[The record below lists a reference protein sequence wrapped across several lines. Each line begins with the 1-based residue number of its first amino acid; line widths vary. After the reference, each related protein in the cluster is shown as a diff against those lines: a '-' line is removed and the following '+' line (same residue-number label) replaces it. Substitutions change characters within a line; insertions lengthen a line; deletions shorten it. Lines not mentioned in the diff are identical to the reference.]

1 MLSSPNQ
8 QHFIPNSIRAF
19 ITGDKFVLR
28 YTTNIPGMK
37 KTITLAALGLS
48 AFGANAQI
56 TLNQSSYSSW
66 LPGGDS
72 VQLVTGN
79 LPVPGAN
86 MTIDLSS
93 AAYGNAY
100 AYNWPAMTNPAF
112 PAATY
117 GRSFIDVVLS
127 STNNGLWWSST
138 QLRGNTATG
147 INVYGEQVERQAIA
161 LITAPTDS
169 FVTPAQTVTYS
180 APRSIV
186 QFPATYQ
193 STWSNSYQYSVNS
206 TITIA
211 AYNLNNVPFS
221 RVSYVTTKDSVAGWG
236 KMRIKKVAGNN
247 SAYMDVLAIKTK
259 ISSKDSLMMGGT
271 PAPPSMLGAFGF
283 TQGAI
288 NEGYYISWYRAGEVT
303 PLLQVSYTDNTYSTV
318 KQAEVQQKRIP
329 AATSVRNITAG
340 SGFTL
345 YPNPA
350 APGSNVHI
358 DLGETPSGLWD
369 YELLNTAGQ
378 IINAGPLTISGK
390 KADLPLNSTL
400 PAGNYYITIRNNGR
414 SSTLPLF
421 IRH

>member
-1 MLSSPNQ
+1 M
-8 QHFIPNSIRAF
+8 
-19 ITGDKFVLR
+19 FVLR
-28 YTTNIPGMK
+28 YPTNIPGMK
-37 KTITLAALGLS
+37 KTITIAALGLFAVS
-48 AFGANAQI
+48 ANAQI

-72 VQLVTGN
+72 IQLVTGN
-79 LPVPGAN
+79 LPAPGAN

-93 AAYGNAY
+93 VTYGNAY
-100 AYNWPAMTNPAF
+100 AYNWPAMTSPAF

-117 GRSFIDVVLS
+117 GRSFIDVILS

-138 QLRGNTATG
+138 QLRGNTTTG
-147 INVYGEQVERQAIA
+147 INAYGEQIERQAIV

-180 APRSIV
+180 APRNIV

-193 STWSNSYQYSVNS
+193 SAWSNNYHYTVNS

-236 KMRIKKVAGNN
+236 KMRIKNTAGNN

-259 ISSKDSLMMGGT
+259 ISSRDSLMMGGT
-271 PAPPSMLGAFGF
+271 PAPPTMLGAFGF

-288 NEGYYISWYRAGEVT
+288 SEGYYISWYRAGEVT

-329 AATSVRNITAG
+329 AATNVRNVTAG
-340 SGFTL
+340 NGFTL
-345 YPNPA
+345 YPNPST
-350 APGSNVHI
+350 PGSNLYI
-358 DLGETPSGLWD
+358 DLGENATGQWH
-369 YELLNTAGQ
+369 YELISSAGQ
-378 IINAGPLTISGK
+378 VVNAGPLTISGK
-390 KADLPLNSTL
+390 KAHLPLSNNLST
-400 PAGNYYITIRNNGR
+400 GTYYITIRNNGQ

-421 IRH
+421 IYH